1 MVKGESRSICAI
13 VTILLLLSIVLSG
26 CVTLTSA
33 YVPDSLLTDGWY
45 ENTSLRNTG
54 LQFMGMEKWGSLTY
68 EINGKFPATLT
79 VTTLKSLIIA
89 NEEDIKKK
97 TTEAIDQTFTDRII
111 VTNSSSGKRQLWTG
125 HESIYMLYEGYDI
138 KDNETVK
145 MIGEVWNCPTSGT
158 SIICIGLAF
167 ISNHEQGDLFNTS
180 HWNTL
185 IQDPSGT
192 LEGSI
197 GDKGLIYNIVC
208 H

>member
-1 MVKGESRSICAI
+1 MVKGENISICSI
-13 VTILLLLSIVLSG
+13 VSILLFVSLVLTG

-33 YVPDSLLTDGWY
+33 YVPDAFLIDGWY

-97 TTEAIDQTFTDRII
+97 TTEAIDQTFNDRII
-111 VTNSSSGKRQLWTG
+111 VTNSTSGKRQLSTG
-125 HESIYMLYEGYDI
+125 HESIYMLYEGYDT

-167 ISNHEQGDLFNTS
+167 ISNHEQGGLFNMS
-180 HWNTL
+180 HWNIL
-185 IQDPSGT
+185 IQDPLGT
-192 LEGSI
+192 LEGST
-197 GDKGLIYNIVC
+197 GEKGLIYNIVC